1 MTALRGV
8 ADIQLRGIE
17 AEGRRAAPGR
27 PHGTATGLPPAQRAD
42 LFQIWP
48 A

>member
-1 MTALRGV
+1 MAGLEGF

-17 AEGRRAAPGR
+17 AEGRRDSKGR
-27 PHGTATGLPPAQRAD
+27 PHGTAIWLPPAQRFD
-42 LFQIWP
+42 LLGTWP